1 MEQWI
6 GSDFRRCPRSSL
18 LINLQSNR
26 FLCAVWKDRK
36 ICPETS
42 QIGAS
47 FWFFSSLRFFFFTL
61 ITNNL
66 ALTYSLK
73 YDNANKM
80 RQCENIFVFIDL
92 TKSIGSDLG
101 GAVPPPAPPPPQTPP
116 MSTSNPHYFGSTLH
130 GFLVYY
136 CDVLMFY
143 NLFGLSFWWHP
154 FTAED
159 HFLQICPDKT
169 NKLI

>member
-1 MEQWI
+1 MSI
-6 GSDFRRCPRSSL
+6 CCPRLRSALGKELFIFSSSFK
-18 LINLQSNR
+18 IHLQQRLVGYTKSGIKTYILPNVEESASFPISNR

-42 QIGAS
+42 QIGAIL
-47 FWFFSSLRFFFFTL
+47 FLLITENFFFTL

-92 TKSIGSDLG
+92 TKSIGSDLR
-101 GAVPPPAPPPPQTPP
+101 PPPP
-116 MSTSNPHYFGSTLH
+116 
-130 GFLVYY
+130 
-136 CDVLMFY
+136 
-143 NLFGLSFWWHP
+143 
-154 FTAED
+154 
-159 HFLQICPDKT
+159 
-169 NKLI
+169 KLRLWL

>member
-6 GSDFRRCPRSSL
+6 GSDLMSTIFSPDKFAVKSFSMCSMERSENLSWDIADRSQFLIL
-18 LINLQSNR
+18 LITE
-26 FLCAVWKDRK
+26 
-36 ICPETS
+36 I
-42 QIGAS
+42 
-47 FWFFSSLRFFFFTL
+47 FFFTL

-101 GAVPPPAPPPPQTPP
+101 GGSAPPAPPPNSAYVTCDQQ
-116 MSTSNPHYFGSTLH
+116 
-130 GFLVYY
+130 FL
-136 CDVLMFY
+136 
-143 NLFGLSFWWHP
+143 
-154 FTAED
+154 
-159 HFLQICPDKT
+159 
-169 NKLI
+169 NKYKIS

>member
-1 MEQWI
+1 MSTI
-6 GSDFRRCPRSSL
+6 F
-18 LINLQSNR
+18 LQSNR

-92 TKSIGSDLG
+92 TKSIGYDLG
-101 GAVPPPAPPPPQTPP
+101 GQCPPRPPPNSA
-116 MSTSNPHYFGSTLH
+116 YGSTDDHSVAFHLAERSEEEISFALQPSFVQAWH
-130 GFLVYY
+130 WSSSCSPADCPFL
-136 CDVLMFY
+136 
-143 NLFGLSFWWHP
+143 LFGLS
-154 FTAED
+154 
-159 HFLQICPDKT
+159 LQPC
-169 NKLI
+169 